1 MSFNIDDVKHLGT
14 ISIDKEDYERLKR
27 DTTVFPYVCG
37 ECWVG
42 QLSKLDDAYSITIFA
57 TDIKVEKRLVDIDT
71 GVVKLRIRYFDGMA
85 VVERVFDCD
94 ILTKVGVKDLYKY
107 GVRFAEEDAY
117 KVVKYLVKSEGSAT
131 IIRSYSKLGWS
142 KEGKIK
148 LFRGHSALSTEGV
161 HKGLT
166 YDGQLD
172 LKPTGDLEK
181 WLAMVKTEVLKSTA
195 MTVVMLLGFAGAL
208 VSLLNEKKDIGSI
221 MFNLSNKSSKGKT
234 TTAML
239 TVSVC
244 SSPILNRGCAIS
256 FNATENALIQFISSC
271 GGHTVVVDE
280 IALSNSKDF
289 NRIMYAIC
297 QGRSKMR
304 LNGDAT
310 QKEVTEFNGIVIS
323 TAEFGLINEDTP
335 NGIKARVFEIK
346 DTLTDSA
353 ENSDNIKSC
362 IYENYA
368 LAGEPFVK
376 HLIQKGDGVFEDYEK
391 DKKYLCDKCADKKEL
406 SERIF
411 SKLAPIMT
419 TARYV
424 NEIFQMGIDEVM
436 VANYLLNLE
445 CQVSAEVK
453 PEERLVEIVRQEVS
467 RNASRYVIDKKTANF
482 CSCCG
487 AVKTLSENKSEIQIS
502 QTEFERIMEEHG
514 VNDWKSTLKMLK
526 KQGILQTEGDRLSKR
541 VTLVEAVGRVKCY
554 CFLLKNEEGSKC
566 SKPNLCRNIEEELGD
581 DDILDQF
588 TNAIID

>member
-1 MSFNIDDVKHLGT
+1 MDEIKIKHLGVKA
-14 ISIDKEDYERLKR
+14 ISKEYYEELKSK
-27 DTTVFPYVCG
+27 TKTFPYVDLG
-37 ECWVG
+37 KWTG
-42 QLSKLDDAYSITIFA
+42 FLSSKDEKYSIVVFA
-57 TDIKVEKRLVDIDT
+57 SGMRVIARLVDKDT
-71 GVVKLRIRYFDGMA
+71 GIVKLRIKYFDRITD
-85 VVERVFDCD
+85 VQRDYECT
-94 ILTKVGVKDLYKY
+94 ILSKLGVKELYRY
-107 GVRFAEEDAY
+107 GIRFSEEDSNI
-117 KVVKYLVKSEGSAT
+117 VVKYLLKSEA
-131 IIRSYSKLGWS
+131 IAPVICSYSKLGWD
-142 KEGKIK
+142 EECGKRI
-148 LFRGHSALSTEGV
+148 FRGHSAFSEEGTLDELIY
-161 HKGLT
+161 G
-166 YDGQLD
+166 GQLD
-172 LKPTGDLEK
+172 LNPTGELEK

-195 MTVVMLLGFAGAL
+195 MTIIMLLGFAGAL
-208 VSLLNEKKDIGSI
+208 VALLNQKKDIGSI
-221 MFNLSNKSSKGKT
+221 MFSLSNRSSKGKT
-234 TTAML
+234 TSAML
-239 TVSVC
+239 AVSVC

-256 FNATENALIQFISSC
+256 FNSTENALIQFISSC
-271 GGHTVVVDE
+271 GGHTVVIDE
-280 IALSNSKDF
+280 VALSHSKDF
-289 NRIMYAIC
+289 SKLMYSIC
-297 QGRSKMR
+297 NGRSKMR

-353 ENSDNIKSC
+353 ENSDRIKAC
-362 IYENYA
+362 IFQNHA

-376 HLIQKGDGVFEDYEK
+376 YLLQKGEGVFEDYEK

-424 NEIFQMGIDEVM
+424 NDIFQMGIDLEM
-436 VANYLLNLE
+436 IANYLLNLE

-453 PEERLVEIVRQEVS
+453 PEERMVEIIRQEVS

-566 SKPNLCRNIEEELGD
+566 SKQNFCRNIEELSD
-581 DDILDQF
+581 VDILDQF
-588 TNAIID
+588 TNGIID